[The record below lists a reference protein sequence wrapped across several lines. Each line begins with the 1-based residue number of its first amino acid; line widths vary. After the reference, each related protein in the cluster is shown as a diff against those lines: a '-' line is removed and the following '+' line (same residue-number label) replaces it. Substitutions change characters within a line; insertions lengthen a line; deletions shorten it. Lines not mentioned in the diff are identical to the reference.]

1 MELIDFI
8 LHVDVH
14 LNEFAAANGALIY
27 GLLFLI
33 VFVETGVVVMPF
45 LPGDSLLF
53 AAGALAATGVMDP
66 WALFFLLWFAAVL
79 GDNCNYFVGRYFG
92 QRIYEQDSR
101 WIRRDYLDRTQA
113 YFDRHGG
120 KTIVFARFMPII
132 RTFAPFVAGVG
143 KMPYRRF
150 LLIDIFGGL
159 VWVGSFIILGY
170 GFGNLPVVKDNFMIV
185 VLAIIVLSVMP
196 GVIGFVRM
204 KMNKRG
210 SATTNP
216 GN

>member
-8 LHVDVH
+8 IHVDVH
-14 LNEFAAANGALIY
+14 LQEFANTHGALIY

-33 VFVETGVVVMPF
+33 IFVETGIVVMPF

-79 GDNCNYFVGRYFG
+79 GDNCNYWVGRTIG
-92 QRIYEQDSR
+92 QRVYEWDSR
-101 WIRRDYLDRTQA
+101 WIKREHLAKTQG

-132 RTFAPFVAGVG
+132 RTIAPFVAGVG

-150 LLIDIFGGL
+150 FLIDVFGGF
-159 VWVGSFIILGY
+159 VWIGSFIALGY
-170 GFGNLPVVKDNFMIV
+170 GFGNLPVVKDNFMV
-185 VLAIIVLSVMP
+185 VIFVIIGLSVMP
-196 GVIGFVRM
+196 GVIAAIKARQQAGRA
-204 KMNKRG
+204 
-210 SATTNP
+210 S
-216 GN
+216 

>member
-8 LHVDVH
+8 INVDVH
-14 LNEFAAANGALIY
+14 LQEFASAHGALIY

-33 VFVETGVVVMPF
+33 IFVETGIVVMPF

-79 GDNCNYFVGRYFG
+79 GDNCNYWVGRTIG
-92 QRIYEQDSR
+92 QRVYEWDSR
-101 WIRRDYLDRTQA
+101 WIKREHLAKTQG

-132 RTFAPFVAGVG
+132 RTIAPFVAGVG

-150 LLIDIFGGL
+150 FLIDVFGGF
-159 VWVGSFIILGY
+159 VWIGSFIALGY
-170 GFGNLPVVKDNFMIV
+170 GFGNLPVVKDNFMV
-185 VLAIIVLSVMP
+185 VIFVIIGLSVMP
-196 GVIGFVRM
+196 GVIAAIKARQQAG
-204 KMNKRG
+204 KA
-210 SATTNP
+210 S
-216 GN
+216 

>member
-14 LNEFAAANGALIY
+14 LQEFASAHGALIY

-33 VFVETGVVVMPF
+33 IFVETGVVVMPF

-66 WALFFLLWFAAVL
+66 WLLFFLLWFAAVL
-79 GDNCNYFVGRYFG
+79 GDNCNYWVGRLLG
-92 QRIYEQDSR
+92 QRVHDWDSR
-101 WIRRDYLDRTQA
+101 WIKREHLAKTQG

-132 RTFAPFVAGVG
+132 RTISPFVAGVG
-143 KMPYRRF
+143 KMDYRRF
-150 LLIDIFGGL
+150 FSIDVFGGL
-159 VWVGSFIILGY
+159 VWIGSFIGLGY

-185 VLAIIVLSVMP
+185 VFAIIGFSVMP
-196 GVIGFVRM
+196 GVIAAIKARQQ
-204 KMNKRG
+204 KQP
-210 SATTNP
+210 S
-216 GN
+216 

>member
-66 WALFFLLWFAAVL
+66 WALFGLLWFAAVL
-79 GDNCNYFVGRYFG
+79 GDNCNYWIGRFLG
-92 QRIYEQDSR
+92 QRVHEIDSR
-101 WIRRDYLDRTQA
+101 WIRRDYLAKTQA
-113 YFDRHGG
+113 FFDHHGG
-120 KTIVFARFMPII
+120 KTIVIARFLPII

-143 KMPYRRF
+143 HMPYRRF
-150 LLIDIFGGL
+150 FLIDLFGGL
-159 VWVGSFIILGY
+159 LWVGSFVWLGY

-185 VLAIIVLSVMP
+185 VFTIIGLSVLP
-196 GVIGFVRM
+196 GVIAFLRVKFG
-204 KMNKRG
+204 KSG
-210 SATTNP
+210 SN
-216 GN
+216 

>member
-8 LHVDVH
+8 IHVDVH
-14 LNEFAAANGALIY
+14 LQEFANAHGALIY

-33 VFVETGVVVMPF
+33 IFVETGIVVMPF

-79 GDNCNYFVGRYFG
+79 GDNCNYWVGRTIG
-92 QRIYEQDSR
+92 QRVYEWDSR
-101 WIRRDYLDRTQA
+101 WIKREHLAKTQG

-132 RTFAPFVAGVG
+132 RTIAPFVAGVG

-150 LLIDIFGGL
+150 FLIDVFGGF
-159 VWVGSFIILGY
+159 VWIGSFIALGY
-170 GFGNLPVVKDNFMIV
+170 GFGNLPVVKDNFMV
-185 VLAIIVLSVMP
+185 VIFVIIGLSVMP
-196 GVIGFVRM
+196 GLIAAIKARQQAG
-204 KMNKRG
+204 KA
-210 SATTNP
+210 S
-216 GN
+216 

>member
-8 LHVDVH
+8 INVDVH
-14 LNEFAAANGALIY
+14 LQEFANAHGALIY

-33 VFVETGVVVMPF
+33 IFVETGIVVMPF

-79 GDNCNYFVGRYFG
+79 GDNCNYWVGRTIG
-92 QRIYEQDSR
+92 QRVYEWDSR
-101 WIRRDYLDRTQA
+101 WIKREHLAKTQG

-132 RTFAPFVAGVG
+132 RTIAPFVAGVG

-150 LLIDIFGGL
+150 FLIDVFGGF
-159 VWVGSFIILGY
+159 VWIGSFIALGY
-170 GFGNLPVVKDNFMIV
+170 GFGNLPIVKDNFMV
-185 VLAIIVLSVMP
+185 VIFVIIGLSVMP
-196 GVIGFVRM
+196 GVIAAIKARQQAG
-204 KMNKRG
+204 KA
-210 SATTNP
+210 S
-216 GN
+216 

>member
-14 LNEFAAANGALIY
+14 LKEFASAHGALIY

-33 VFVETGVVVMPF
+33 IFVETGIVVMPF

-66 WALFFLLWFAAVL
+66 WLLFFLLWFAAVL
-79 GDNCNYFVGRYFG
+79 GDNCNYWVGRLLG
-92 QRIYEQDSR
+92 QRVYEWDSR
-101 WIRRDYLDRTQA
+101 WIKREHLAKTQG

-132 RTFAPFVAGVG
+132 RTISPFVAGVG
-143 KMPYRRF
+143 KMDYRRF
-150 LLIDIFGGL
+150 FSIDVFGGL
-159 VWVGSFIILGY
+159 VWIGSFIALGY
-170 GFGNLPVVKDNFMIV
+170 GFGNLPMVKDNFMIV
-185 VLAIIVLSVMP
+185 VFAIIGLSVMP
-196 GVIGFVRM
+196 GVIAAIKAR
-204 KMNKRG
+204 KQRQI
-210 SATTNP
+210 
-216 GN
+216 

>member
-8 LHVDVH
+8 INVDVH
-14 LNEFAAANGALIY
+14 LQQFASAHGALIY

-33 VFVETGVVVMPF
+33 IFVETGIVVMPF

-79 GDNCNYFVGRYFG
+79 GDNCNYWVGRTIG
-92 QRIYEQDSR
+92 QRVYEWDSR
-101 WIRRDYLDRTQA
+101 WIKREHLDKTQG

-132 RTFAPFVAGVG
+132 RTIAPFVAGVG

-150 LLIDIFGGL
+150 FLIDVFGGF
-159 VWVGSFIILGY
+159 VWIGSFIALGY
-170 GFGNLPVVKDNFMIV
+170 GFGNLPVVKDNFMV
-185 VLAIIVLSVMP
+185 VIFVIIGLSVMP
-196 GVIGFVRM
+196 GVIAAIKARQQAG
-204 KMNKRG
+204 K
-210 SATTNP
+210 SS
-216 GN
+216 

>member
-14 LNEFAAANGALIY
+14 LQEFASAHGPLIY

-33 VFVETGVVVMPF
+33 IFVETGVVVMPF

-66 WALFFLLWFAAVL
+66 WLLFFLLWFAAVL
-79 GDNCNYFVGRYFG
+79 GDNCNYWVGRLLG
-92 QRIYEQDSR
+92 QRVYDWDSR
-101 WIRRDYLDRTQA
+101 WIKREHLAKTQG

-132 RTFAPFVAGVG
+132 RTIAPFVAGVG

-150 LLIDIFGGL
+150 FCIDVFGGL
-159 VWVGSFIILGY
+159 VWIGSFIALGY
-170 GFGNLPVVKDNFMIV
+170 GFGNLPVVKDNFMV
-185 VLAIIVLSVMP
+185 VIFAIIGLSVMP
-196 GVIGFVRM
+196 GVIAAIKARRQ
-204 KMNKRG
+204 KP
-210 SATTNP
+210 T
-216 GN
+216 

>member
-8 LHVDVH
+8 LHVDAH
-14 LNEFAAANGALIY
+14 LKEFANANGALIY

-33 VFVETGVVVMPF
+33 IFVETGVVVMPF

-66 WALFFLLWFAAVL
+66 WLLFFLLWFAAVL
-79 GDNCNYFVGRYFG
+79 GDNCNYWVGRKIG
-92 QRIYEQDSR
+92 QRVHDWDSR
-101 WIRRDYLDRTQA
+101 WIKREHLAKTQG

-132 RTFAPFVAGVG
+132 RTIAPFVAGVG

-150 LLIDIFGGL
+150 FTIDVFGGL
-159 VWVGSFIILGY
+159 FWIGSFIALGY
-170 GFGNLPVVKDNFMIV
+170 GFGNLPVVKDNFMV
-185 VLAIIVLSVMP
+185 VIFAIIGLSVMP
-196 GVIGFVRM
+196 GLI
-204 KMNKRG
+204 
-210 SATTNP
+210 ATIKARQQGKKTT
-216 GN
+216 

>member
-8 LHVDVH
+8 IHVDVH
-14 LNEFAAANGALIY
+14 LQEFANAHGALIY

-33 VFVETGVVVMPF
+33 IFVETGIVVMPF

-79 GDNCNYFVGRYFG
+79 GDNCNYWVGRTIG
-92 QRIYEQDSR
+92 QRVYEWDSR
-101 WIRRDYLDRTQA
+101 WIKREHLAKTQG

-132 RTFAPFVAGVG
+132 RTIAPFVAGVG

-150 LLIDIFGGL
+150 FLIDVFGGF
-159 VWVGSFIILGY
+159 VWIGSFIALGY
-170 GFGNLPVVKDNFMIV
+170 GFGNLPVVKDNFMV
-185 VLAIIVLSVMP
+185 VIFVIIGLSVMP
-196 GVIGFVRM
+196 GVIAAIKARQQAG
-204 KMNKRG
+204 KA
-210 SATTNP
+210 S
-216 GN
+216 

>member
-8 LHVDVH
+8 INVDVH
-14 LNEFAAANGALIY
+14 LQEFANAHGALIY
-27 GLLFLI
+27 GLLVLI
-33 VFVETGVVVMPF
+33 IFVETGIVVMPF

-79 GDNCNYFVGRYFG
+79 GDNCNYWVGRTIG
-92 QRIYEQDSR
+92 QRVYEWDSR
-101 WIRRDYLDRTQA
+101 WIKREHLAKTQG

-132 RTFAPFVAGVG
+132 RTIAPFVAGVG

-150 LLIDIFGGL
+150 FLIDVFGGF
-159 VWVGSFIILGY
+159 VWIGSFIALGY
-170 GFGNLPVVKDNFMIV
+170 GFGNLPVVKDNFMV
-185 VLAIIVLSVMP
+185 VIFVIIGLSVMP
-196 GVIGFVRM
+196 GVIAAIKARQQAGRA
-204 KMNKRG
+204 
-210 SATTNP
+210 S
-216 GN
+216 

>member
-8 LHVDVH
+8 IHVDVH
-14 LNEFAAANGALIY
+14 LQEFANTHGALIY

-33 VFVETGVVVMPF
+33 IFVETGIVVMPF

-79 GDNCNYFVGRYFG
+79 GDNCNYWVGRTIG
-92 QRIYEQDSR
+92 QRVYEWDSR
-101 WIRRDYLDRTQA
+101 WIKREHLAKTQG

-132 RTFAPFVAGVG
+132 RTIAPFVAGVG

-150 LLIDIFGGL
+150 FLIDVFGGF
-159 VWVGSFIILGY
+159 VWIGSFIALGY
-170 GFGNLPVVKDNFMIV
+170 GFGNLPIVKDNFMV
-185 VLAIIVLSVMP
+185 VIFVIIGLSVMP
-196 GVIGFVRM
+196 GVIAAIKARQQAG
-204 KMNKRG
+204 KA
-210 SATTNP
+210 S
-216 GN
+216 

>member
-14 LNEFAAANGALIY
+14 LQEFASAHGALIY

-33 VFVETGVVVMPF
+33 IFVETGVVVMPF

-66 WALFFLLWFAAVL
+66 WLLFFLLWFAAVL
-79 GDNCNYFVGRYFG
+79 GDNCNYWVGRTLGKRVYDW
-92 QRIYEQDSR
+92 DSR
-101 WIRRDYLDRTQA
+101 WIKREHLMKTQG

-132 RTFAPFVAGVG
+132 RTIAPFVAGVG
-143 KMPYRRF
+143 KMDYRRF
-150 LLIDIFGGL
+150 FSIDVFGGL
-159 VWVGSFIILGY
+159 VWIGSFIALGY
-170 GFGNLPVVKDNFMIV
+170 GFGNLPMVKDNFMIV
-185 VLAIIVLSVMP
+185 VFAIIGLSVMP
-196 GVIGFVRM
+196 GLIAAIKAR
-204 KMNKRG
+204 RQ
-210 SATTNP
+210 A
-216 GN
+216 

>member
-8 LHVDVH
+8 INVDVH
-14 LNEFAAANGALIY
+14 LQEFASAHGALIY

-33 VFVETGVVVMPF
+33 IFVETGIVVMPF

-79 GDNCNYFVGRYFG
+79 GDNCNYWVGRTIG
-92 QRIYEQDSR
+92 QRVYEWDSR
-101 WIRRDYLDRTQA
+101 WIKREHLAKTQG

-132 RTFAPFVAGVG
+132 RTIAPFVAGVG

-150 LLIDIFGGL
+150 FLIDVFGGF
-159 VWVGSFIILGY
+159 VWIGSFIALGY
-170 GFGNLPVVKDNFMIV
+170 GFGNLPVVKDNFMV
-185 VLAIIVLSVMP
+185 VIFAIIGLSVMP
-196 GVIGFVRM
+196 GAIAAIKARQQAG
-204 KMNKRG
+204 KA
-210 SATTNP
+210 S
-216 GN
+216 

>member
-8 LHVDVH
+8 IHVDVH
-14 LNEFAAANGALIY
+14 LQEFANAHGALIY

-33 VFVETGVVVMPF
+33 IFVETGIVVMPF

-79 GDNCNYFVGRYFG
+79 GDNCNYWVGRTIG
-92 QRIYEQDSR
+92 QRVYEWDSR
-101 WIRRDYLDRTQA
+101 WIKREHLAKTQG

-132 RTFAPFVAGVG
+132 RTIAPFVAGVG

-150 LLIDIFGGL
+150 FLIDVFGGF
-159 VWVGSFIILGY
+159 VWIGSFIALGY
-170 GFGNLPVVKDNFMIV
+170 GFGNLPIVKDNFMV
-185 VLAIIVLSVMP
+185 VIFVIIGLSVMP
-196 GVIGFVRM
+196 GVIAAIKARQQAG
-204 KMNKRG
+204 KA
-210 SATTNP
+210 S
-216 GN
+216 

>member
-14 LNEFAAANGALIY
+14 LREFASAHGPLIY

-33 VFVETGVVVMPF
+33 IFVETGIVVMPF

-66 WALFFLLWFAAVL
+66 WLLFFLLWFAAVL
-79 GDNCNYFVGRYFG
+79 GDNCNYWVGRLLG
-92 QRIYEQDSR
+92 QRVYEWDSR
-101 WIRRDYLDRTQA
+101 WIKREHLAKTQG

-132 RTFAPFVAGVG
+132 RTISPFVAGVG
-143 KMPYRRF
+143 KMDYRRF
-150 LLIDIFGGL
+150 FSIDVFGGL
-159 VWVGSFIILGY
+159 VWIGSFIALGY
-170 GFGNLPVVKDNFMIV
+170 GFGNLPMVKDNFMIV
-185 VLAIIVLSVMP
+185 VFAIIGLSVMP
-196 GVIGFVRM
+196 GVIAAIKAR
-204 KMNKRG
+204 KQRQI
-210 SATTNP
+210 
-216 GN
+216 